1 VEAAVTDLGLAEEWY
16 GKFNR
21 EAQPL
26 PVLDLRESAMR
37 LGPLGKYKGT
47 LLATPPRP
55 EPARR
60 SRGPVPAGKEATAH
74 R

>member
-26 PVLDLRESAMR
+26 PVLDLRESPCAWACSAST
-37 LGPLGKYKGT
+37 K
-47 LLATPPRP
+47 
-55 EPARR
+55 AR
-60 SRGPVPAGKEATAH
+60 S
-74 R
+74 

>member
-1 VEAAVTDLGLAEEWY
+1 MEAAVTDLGLAEEWY

-26 PVLDLRESAMR
+26 PVLDLRVSAMR

-47 LLATPPRP
+47 LLATP
-55 EPARR
+55 
-60 SRGPVPAGKEATAH
+60 RGRNLRADLVAPVPAGKEATAQ

>member
-21 EAQPL
+21 ESQPL

-47 LLATPPRP
+47 LLATP
-55 EPARR
+55 
-60 SRGPVPAGKEATAH
+60 RGRNLRADLVAPVPAGKEATAQ